1 MAAATTLEE
10 LVQYIRET
18 LPQSKM
24 ITHLRL
30 NEPAGVVTFS
40 WQGRDFAVKKSLEVL
55 EMKGNNLYVTGATM
69 LMQSAFMKK
78 DKYGKVL
85 DAVVET
91 IQRVEEM
98 AKTNPDNA
106 VSLLSSVKQTLKRLT
121 GK

>member
-1 MAAATTLEE
+1 MAEATTLQD
-10 LVQYIRET
+10 LVQYIREA

-24 ITHLRL
+24 MTHLKL
-30 NEPAGVVTFS
+30 NEPAGLVTFT
-40 WQGRDFAVKKSLEVL
+40 WQGREFAVKKSFEVL

-85 DAVVET
+85 DAVIET
-91 IQRVEEM
+91 LQRVEEM
-98 AKTNPDNA
+98 AKNNPDNA
-106 VSLLSSVKQTLKRLT
+106 ISLLSSVKQTLKRLT